1 MQGLVN
7 FAAQCALIFSVLL
20 PTFLYLSALGLFLF
34 SIWGLWMQAQPRNP
48 FAGKPWVPWIS
59 LITAGMFASFPTI
72 LNKVN
77 ISAGSTV
84 TTSVVAGLTTYSPP
98 NTSNIL
104 GDTPG
109 DTVLN
114 IVTAFQG
121 FFQAFGAMC
130 VFFAML
136 AWHAIVAGRS
146 NRAQSSC
153 AIQFVFGVMLLNV
166 LTISQWLVAVFTT

>member
-7 FAAQCALIFSVLL
+7 FAQQCALIFAVLL
-20 PTFLYLSALGLFLF
+20 PTFLYISALALFLF
-34 SIWGLWMQAQPRNP
+34 AVWGMWMQAQPHNP
-48 FAGKPWVPWIS
+48 FRGRPWVPWVS
-59 LITAGMFASFPTI
+59 LIMSGAFASFPTI

-84 TTSVVAGLTTYSPP
+84 TTQVVAGLQSYTTP
-98 NTSNIL
+98 NTTNIL
-104 GDTPG
+104 GATPG

-114 IVTAFQG
+114 IVEAFQG

-146 NRAQSSC
+146 NRSQSSC
-153 AIQFVFGVMLLNV
+153 AVQFVFGVMLLNV
-166 LTISQWLVAVFTT
+166 LTISHWLVNVFTT

>member
-7 FAAQCALIFSVLL
+7 FAQQCALIFSVLL
-20 PTFLYLSALGLFLF
+20 PTFLYISALALFLF
-34 SIWGLWMQAQPRNP
+34 AVWGMWMQAQPRNP
-48 FAGKPWVPWIS
+48 FAGRPWVPWVS
-59 LITAGMFASFPTI
+59 LIMSGAFASFPTI

-84 TTSVVAGLTTYSPP
+84 TTQVVAGLQSYTAPDTT
-98 NTSNIL
+98 NIL
-104 GDTPG
+104 GATPG

-114 IVTAFQG
+114 IVEAFQG

-136 AWHAIVAGRS
+136 GWHAIVAGRS

-153 AIQFVFGVMLLNV
+153 AVQFVFGVMLLNV
-166 LTISQWLVAVFTT
+166 LTISQWLVGVFTT